1 MPVTS
6 LPLHCRR
13 IGFLPVYIALFLVLS
28 SVRGVAQ
35 PIIDTLGGFSLNW
48 SYQKNQIPKMDNF
61 LFNTQAYSA
70 TLVHNRK
77 LFTVNKRVI
86 GAGIG
91 SEVMFNS
98 NSAFVPGQQAFRPIQ
113 GMPVFPQY
121 IPVAVRPGI
130 SIFNSKNNAATLL
143 QVGNLME
150 GRQGLT
156 GGQIQIGKMWR
167 IN

>member
-1 MPVTS
+1 MPKIS
-6 LPLHCRR
+6 LSLRSSR
-13 IGFLPVYIALFLVLS
+13 ICHFLVITTLYVLCCS
-28 SVRGVAQ
+28 LRVYAQ
-35 PIIDTLGGFSLNW
+35 PLSDTLKGFSPNRSFEKAYW
-48 SYQKNQIPKMDNF
+48 QKMDNF

-70 TLVHNRK
+70 TLIHNRK
-77 LFTVNKRVI
+77 LFTINKRVI

-98 NSAFVPGQQAFRPIQ
+98 HSAFVPGQQAFRPIQ
-113 GMPVFPQY
+113 GMPVYPQY

-156 GGQIQIGKMWR
+156 SGQIQIGKMWR

>member
-1 MPVTS
+1 MPKIS
-6 LPLHCRR
+6 LSLRTGRFGLLLVYTAMFLLFCHVRVFGQPL
-13 IGFLPVYIALFLVLS
+13 S
-28 SVRGVAQ
+28 
-35 PIIDTLGGFSLNW
+35 DTLNGFSLNW
-48 SYQKNQIPKMDNF
+48 SFQKNQLPKMDNY
-61 LFNTQAYSA
+61 LFNPQAYNA
-70 TLVHNRK
+70 TLIHNRR

-86 GAGIG
+86 GAGLG

-98 NSAFVPGQQAFRPIQ
+98 NSSFVPGQQAFRPVQ
-113 GMPVFPQY
+113 GMPVYPQY

-156 GGQIQIGKMWR
+156 SGQIQIGKMWR